1 MDQFDA
7 MNVFV
12 RVVEARSLSAAA
24 RAILMSLTSVSR
36 HLSAL
41 EKQRLSMGRW
51 ELIGQRLLAAQ
62 GVSKLEILGFSGVT
76 SPFPKGYEANTERSD
91 ESTFSLTGRG
101 GRFDTV
107 WDKSRHSGRQR
118 ERLPRA

>member
-1 MDQFDA
+1 MTGSA
-7 MNVFV
+7 PGSPVSGRSRRSNVHV
-12 RVVEARSLSAAA
+12 KA
-24 RAILMSLTSVSR
+24 RASDR
-36 HLSAL
+36 
-41 EKQRLSMGRW
+41 RW
-51 ELIGQRLLAAQ
+51 PK

-107 WDKSRHSGRQR
+107 WAKTGR
-118 ERLPRA
+118 

>member
-1 MDQFDA
+1 MDRFDA

-12 RVVEARSLSAAA
+12 RVVEAGSLSAAA

-51 ELIGQRLLAAQ
+51 ELIGQRLLVAIAEKS
-62 GVSKLEILGFSGVT
+62 GILLQ
-76 SPFPKGYEANTERSD
+76 PD
-91 ESTFSLTGRG
+91 
-101 GRFDTV
+101 
-107 WDKSRHSGRQR
+107 
-118 ERLPRA
+118 

>member
-1 MDQFDA
+1 MGLDYCRERIA
-7 MNVFV
+7 TYY
-12 RVVEARSLSAAA
+12 RISLDELLREQ
-24 RAILMSLTSVSR
+24 RAPDRAGRDDVPNDRL
-36 HLSAL
+36 
-41 EKQRLSMGRW
+41 RLSMGRW

-107 WDKSRHSGRQR
+107 WAKTGR
-118 ERLPRA
+118 

>member
-1 MDQFDA
+1 M
-7 MNVFV
+7 
-12 RVVEARSLSAAA
+12 
-24 RAILMSLTSVSR
+24 
-36 HLSAL
+36 
-41 EKQRLSMGRW
+41 
-51 ELIGQRLLAAQ
+51 AQ

-107 WDKSRHSGRQR
+107 WAG
-118 ERLPRA
+118 